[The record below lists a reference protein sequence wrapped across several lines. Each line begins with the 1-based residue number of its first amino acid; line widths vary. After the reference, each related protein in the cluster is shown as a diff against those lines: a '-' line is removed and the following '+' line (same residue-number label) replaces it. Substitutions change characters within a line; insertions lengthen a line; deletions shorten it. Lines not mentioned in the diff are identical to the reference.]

1 MPRPTRVPD
10 DIDLPGWVSEAR
22 ASLTDRDASPV
33 VHRSDR
39 QRARARRGRER
50 TAPVVP
56 LAVIED
62 SPWLT
67 RAERR
72 RRLSGDGRHH
82 QTSRHTSAVQVEM
95 VPPSQPGE
103 DATRTR
109 RREATGHP
117 GSTSAL
123 TFARRRAAA
132 ALVLTTML
140 ALLLW
145 SFWPSQDSSSPKRDT
160 ADLTSA
166 ALRQKSDPTAAAE
179 ELASTPT
186 TTPLAGAVPVSH
198 SGTGKTTPV
207 ALPAIAAPTLNPGR
221 TVRVGLEVEDGT
233 GIDVEEAATIISAT
247 LGDEHGW
254 QTRDKVRFRA
264 VSTADLEAGA
274 VDLTIVLA
282 SPELTDKLCA
292 PLKTRG
298 EVSCFNLRKVV
309 LNVRRWTQGVSG
321 YAGNLPAYRQY
332 MVNHEVGHG
341 LYHGHVE
348 CPGKGKIAPV
358 MLQQSKGLDG
368 CAQNPWPT
376 VG

>member
-1 MPRPTRVPD
+1 MPRRTRVPD
-10 DIDLPGWVSEAR
+10 DIDLPEWVSEVR
-22 ASLTDRDASPV
+22 TSLSDREDSDV
-33 VHRSDR
+33 VRGSDR
-39 QRARARRGRER
+39 QLVKARRERARP
-50 TAPVVP
+50 APAVP
-56 LAVIED
+56 PAVIED

-72 RRLSGDGRHH
+72 RRRLNGDGTHPKSSTR
-82 QTSRHTSAVQVEM
+82 TGAVQVEM

-103 DATRTR
+103 AATPTR
-109 RREATGHP
+109 RRAAGHP
-117 GSTSAL
+117 KSTTAL

-132 ALVLTTML
+132 ALVVTTAL

-145 SFWPSQDSSSPKRDT
+145 SFWPSQESSSPERDT

-166 ALRQKSDPTAAAE
+166 ALRQKSDPTPAAE

-186 TTPLAGAVPVSH
+186 TTPGAGAVPVPR
-198 SGTGKTTPV
+198 SGTGRTTPV
-207 ALPAIAAPTLNPGR
+207 ALPAIAAPTLNPSR
-221 TVRVGLEVEDGT
+221 TVRVGLEVEGGT
-233 GIDVEEAATIISAT
+233 GVDVEEVAAIVSAT
-247 LGDEHGW
+247 LGDERGW

-264 VSTADLEAGA
+264 VSAADLEAGD
-274 VDLTIVLA
+274 VDVTIVLA
-282 SPELTDKLCA
+282 SPELTDELCA
-292 PLKTRG
+292 PLRTRG

-321 YAGNLPAYRQY
+321 YADNLPAYRQY

-348 CPGKGKIAPV
+348 CPGKAEIAPV

-376 VG
+376 AG